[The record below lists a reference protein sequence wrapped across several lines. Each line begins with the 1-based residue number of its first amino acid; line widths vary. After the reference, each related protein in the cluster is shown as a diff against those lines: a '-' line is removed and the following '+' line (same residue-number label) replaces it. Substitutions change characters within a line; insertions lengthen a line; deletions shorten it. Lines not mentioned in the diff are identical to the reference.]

1 MCTRFHGVSK
11 WFFLGFYLNFTGFDW
26 VWLVVTRLYM
36 GVSRVKTSDPSR
48 RPETQKKNKTK
59 KQKAKKNTV
68 PGNRQRS
75 PAADWP
81 IDPSRRGT
89 RRSIVLHAR
98 RHQRRRPKQ
107 KQKKTK
113 LKKKKQLTS
122 GSTCQPPT
130 RKGFYRVFF
139 FYRFFFRLFLS
150 FSFSLLW
157 WLCWTTFWKKCRFLF
172 FFNFCPR
179 HSIGR

>member
-1 MCTRFHGVSK
+1 MTGCYSVVHGRFSGKNERSIK
-11 WFFLGFYLNFTGFDW
+11 EARN
-26 VWLVVTRLYM
+26 
-36 GVSRVKTSDPSR
+36 P
-48 RPETQKKNKTK
+48 KKKQTK
-59 KQKAKKNTV
+59 KQKTKKNTV

-113 LKKKKQLTS
+113 LKKKETIDERQHL
-122 GSTCQPPT
+122 STPDTERLLPS
-130 RKGFYRVFF
+130 FFFLPVFF
-139 FYRFFFRLFLS
+139 SIVLIVFFLAFMMAVLDDFL
-150 FSFSLLW
+150 
-157 WLCWTTFWKKCRFLF
+157 KKKM
-172 FFNFCPR
+172 
-179 HSIGR
+179 